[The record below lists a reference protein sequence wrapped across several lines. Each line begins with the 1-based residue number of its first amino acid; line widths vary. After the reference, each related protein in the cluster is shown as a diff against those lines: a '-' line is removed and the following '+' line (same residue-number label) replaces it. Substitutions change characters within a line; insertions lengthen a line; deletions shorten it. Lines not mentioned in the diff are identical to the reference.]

1 MKAIKVMATIN
12 EQGQITLDHPLITD
26 KNSRVE
32 VIVLI
37 PEAGEINE
45 NEQPKEEIIEDFRQ
59 AWHEAMTGQT
69 IPVAQLWEG
78 IDDV

>member
-1 MKAIKVMATIN
+1 MKALKVMATIN
-12 EQGQITLDHPLITD
+12 EQGQLTLDHPLITN

-32 VIVLI
+32 VLDDQSQAEVL
-37 PEAGEINE
+37 A
-45 NEQPKEEIIEDFRQ
+45 DFRQ

-78 IDDV
+78 LEND

>member
-1 MKAIKVMATIN
+1 MKALKVMATIN
-12 EQGQITLDHPLITD
+12 EEGQLTLDHPLTID

-37 PEAGEINE
+37 ADEEAPDETSRAE
-45 NEQPKEEIIEDFRQ
+45 VLSDFRQ
-59 AWHEAMTGQT
+59 AWHEAMIGQT

-78 IDDV
+78 LKDD

>member
-1 MKAIKVMATIN
+1 MKALKVMATIN
-12 EQGQITLDHPLITD
+12 DQGQLTLDHPLLTD

-37 PEAGEINE
+37 PE
-45 NEQPKEEIIEDFRQ
+45 EEEVLDNQSQTEVLADFQQ

-78 IDDV
+78 IESD

>member
-1 MKAIKVMATIN
+1 MKALKVMATIN
-12 EQGQITLDHPLITD
+12 DLGQLTLDHPLVID

-37 PEAGEINE
+37 PEKEALDEQSQTEILA
-45 NEQPKEEIIEDFRQ
+45 DLRQ
-59 AWHEAMTGQT
+59 SWHEAMTGQT

-78 IDDV
+78 WEDD

>member
-1 MKAIKVMATIN
+1 MKALKVMATIN
-12 EQGQITLDHPLITD
+12 EEGQLTLDHPLTTD

-37 PEAGEINE
+37 PDEEAPDETSQAE
-45 NEQPKEEIIEDFRQ
+45 VLVDFRQ

-69 IPVAQLWEG
+69 IPVAKLWEG
-78 IDDV
+78 LEDD

>member
-1 MKAIKVMATIN
+1 MKALKVMATIN
-12 EQGQITLDHPLITD
+12 EEGQLTLDHPLTTD

-37 PEAGEINE
+37 PD
-45 NEQPKEEIIEDFRQ
+45 EETPDQTAQAEVLADFRQ
-59 AWHEAMTGQT
+59 AWQEAMTGQT

-78 IDDV
+78 LEDG